1 MKKLFLT
8 VALIFSLASSVF
20 AAGGRANITWDANT
34 EADLAGYKVYFGTA
48 SGQYGPPV
56 DVGRTATPSA
66 PSHAIDFAQD
76 GTYFFAV
83 TAYDTAGN
91 ESGFSA
97 EVSRIIDST
106 PPAPPNNLRAVIEK
120 LIAFLQSLL
129 DATGS

>member
-1 MKKLFLT
+1 MKRFILT
-8 VALIFSLASSVF
+8 VALVLAIASSAL
-20 AAGGRANITWDANT
+20 AAGGKATLTWDPNT

-48 SGQYGPPV
+48 SGKYGPAV
-56 DVGRTATPSA
+56 DVGKTATPAA
-66 PSHAIDFAQD
+66 PSYSVTIPND
-76 GTYFFAV
+76 GAYFFAV

-97 EVSRIIDST
+97 EVSKTIDST
-106 PPAPPNNLRAVIEK
+106 PPAAPNNLRAVIEK